1 MIVKKL
7 YRKVR
12 CKWWNDK
19 RKVYELTTVNDYMGW
34 FLFGFI
40 PIYLIKLDSYE
51 DVDFEK
57 TGEGTIRYGIYEKY
71 GSIINSNNYKGET
84 I

>member
-12 CKWWNDK
+12 CKWWNDN

-40 PIYLIKLDSYE
+40 HQASTPDTTVLPVIHKPLP
-51 DVDFEK
+51 
-57 TGEGTIRYGIYEKY
+57 TGHWA
-71 GSIINSNNYKGET
+71 
-84 I
+84 